1 MHRCVCVAG
10 LDTNNLYMEV
20 YQKYSRGHAESLIKH
35 PNRSVQFIE
44 NISLDEML
52 FFFFPFALALNS
64 PALLYPSS
72 TWCRTLSFLSSAVP
86 THVEPI
92 RIQPQVLPTQ
102 LARTPHPHPDA
113 SKLPAQPGSEHAAF
127 PSCSR

>member
-52 FFFFPFALALNS
+52 FFFPLCTSSEL
-64 PALLYPSS
+64 PSS
-72 TWCRTLSFLSSAVP
+72 SLSLQHLV
-86 THVEPI
+86 
-92 RIQPQVLPTQ
+92 
-102 LARTPHPHPDA
+102 
-113 SKLPAQPGSEHAAF
+113 
-127 PSCSR
+127 